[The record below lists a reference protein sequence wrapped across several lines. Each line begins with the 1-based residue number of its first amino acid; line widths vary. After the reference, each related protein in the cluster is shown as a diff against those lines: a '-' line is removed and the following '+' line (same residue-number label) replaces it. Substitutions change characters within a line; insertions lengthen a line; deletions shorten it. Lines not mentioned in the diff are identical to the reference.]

1 MNTRAAASIP
11 VPAFIRM
18 VSHLSLIAVYLLTP
32 VLALERWRRRQQA
45 SEQLASTDMR
55 ILRDAGISDAQRFIE
70 VNRPF

>member
-1 MNTRAAASIP
+1 MDTRTATSIP
-11 VPAFIRM
+11 VPAFIR
-18 VSHLSLIAVYLLTP
+18 VAAHLSLVAVYLFTP

-45 SEQLASTDMR
+45 SQQLACTDMR